1 MSRFK
6 LSLTIAFVVFCLTS
20 WSAADAL
27 LVQSLQTQTTEYSL
41 LLANGARQNASATL
55 LGQLSTGV
63 PMQLNTISI
72 GDKGHNFL
80 VIKSASITNIASIPS
95 QQPLPGVPEP
105 STCLLVGIGIA
116 SVAATRK
123 RV

>member
-72 GDKGHNFL
+72 DEGHDFL